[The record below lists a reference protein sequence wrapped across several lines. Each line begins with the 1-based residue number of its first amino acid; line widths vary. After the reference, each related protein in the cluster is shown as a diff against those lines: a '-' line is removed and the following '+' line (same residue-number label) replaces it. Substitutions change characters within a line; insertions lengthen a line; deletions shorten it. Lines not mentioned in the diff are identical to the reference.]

1 MPCPKLDIGPAF
13 AAAVVAALNGSQ
25 KAKDYPF
32 SPYANDIFFLHGARC
47 SHALSLVSLLGASCN
62 LQTFRHPWRITNCM
76 RSERTHRRLLYHVQ
90 KCVNLDPED
99 RGHCHHPRSA
109 VVF

>member
-32 SPYANDIFFLHGARC
+32 SPYANDIFFLHGARR
-47 SHALSLVSLLGASCN
+47 SPALPLVSLHVISCD
-62 LQTFRHPWRITNCM
+62 
-76 RSERTHRRLLYHVQ
+76 V
-90 KCVNLDPED
+90 
-99 RGHCHHPRSA
+99 
-109 VVF
+109 